1 MVRTYLNCDIC
12 GDKWDITET
21 NYARIPYPGT
31 RYVHDCVKKSKRTII
46 IHTGKVTVDDRLEL
60 DEMDICD
67 KCYNKID
74 RFIYDLTKG
83 AGEDDI
89 I

>member
-1 MVRTYLNCDIC
+1 MIRTYINCDIC

-21 NYARIPYPGT
+21 DYARHQYPGT
-31 RYVHDCVKKSKRTII
+31 RYIHDCVKKSKRTMI
-46 IHTGKVTVDDRLEL
+46 IHTGTVTNDRLVL
-60 DEMDICD
+60 DCMDICD

-83 AGEDDI
+83 AEEDDVI
-89 I
+89 